1 MDHSFDKSFF
11 KSIPSSWEF
20 KPLHAV
26 VCINPEKLPEDTDPQ
41 LEFDYV
47 DIGNVSFGD
56 GIVDKEFLSFERA
69 PTRARRIVREGDTIV
84 STVRTYLKAVAICT
98 GVTNRMIVSTG
109 FAVLRP
115 NKHLCAEFL
124 YRLVQSEP
132 FIQQIVARSVGV
144 SYPAINASEIGKIFV
159 PVPPIEIQ
167 GLIVSFLDSKLS
179 AINRIDNGVSNYG
192 GSMSLVGR
200 ISRALKSYRA
210 SLITAAVTGQIDVS
224 NDGGKLPCQ

>member
-1 MDHSFDKSFF
+1 MIHNSDNYFF

-26 VCINPEKLPEDTDPQ
+26 VCINPEKLTEDTDPQ

-47 DIGNVSFGD
+47 DIGNVSFGE
-56 GIVDKEFLSFERA
+56 GIVNKEFLTFEKA
-69 PTRARRIVREGDTIV
+69 PTRARRIVQEGDTIV
-84 STVRTYLKAVAICT
+84 STVRTYLKSVAMCT
-98 GVTNRMIVSTG
+98 GIGNRMVVSTG

-115 NKHLCAEFL
+115 NKHLNAEFL

-132 FIQQIVARSVGV
+132 FIQQIVAKSVGV

-159 PVPPIEIQ
+159 PIPPVETQ

-179 AINRIDNGVSNYG
+179 AINRIDNGAGNYG
-192 GSMSLVGR
+192 GSSSLVGR

-210 SLITAAVTGQIDVS
+210 ALITAAVTGQIDVTRYR
-224 NDGGKLPCQ
+224 GEALCQ